1 MERETITLYAGP
13 EDGTRLEIPRGAT
26 HIRLPLSD
34 PNRRPPHVAIYA
46 RCPMLTLQSGSEP
59 VFRHVPNPNPED
71 LTA

>member
-34 PNRRPPHVAIYA
+34 PTRRPPHIAIYQ
-46 RCPMLTLQSGSEP
+46 RCPMLTLQHEGEP
-59 VFRHVPNPNPED
+59 VFRHIPDPHSED
-71 LTA
+71 MKA